1 MLTDDFMGEAD
12 MMINSFSPD
21 ETHKMSFEVK
31 DAGDT
36 ILRRKKKKGLSLGTL
51 EVTFT
56 YSVAETRKVTF
67 VL

>member
-1 MLTDDFMGEAD
+1 MGEAE

-21 ETHKMSFEVK
+21 ETHKMNLEVK

-56 YSVAETRKVTF
+56 YSFAETR
-67 VL
+67 